1 MPIESY
7 SLPVNQLLTYG
18 DCRNFD
24 IRNWPNYLELGIT
37 SEHIGELVRMATDE
51 DLYQADE
58 DSLECWAPIHAW
70 RTLGQLQ
77 AVAAIEPLISLF
89 PKRDG
94 DDDVWEWIGEELPIV
109 FGMIGSSAIPA
120 LAAYLADTSQGVFSR
135 TTAVSSLTEI
145 GLQHPDYH
153 TQCITVITQQ
163 LESFQRQDSEL
174 NGFIVAALVDFEAME
189 SASVIEQA
197 FEADCVDEGIAGD
210 WDDVQ
215 VSLGLKTNADV
226 VNKASRFEL
235 TQNTSVHYPELSSAS
250 TGGFQQ
256 LRSKADTKRQAKI
269 KIQKESRKK
278 NRKKKK

>member
-94 DDDVWEWIGEELPIV
+94 DDNVWEWIGEELPIV

-215 VSLGLKTNADV
+215 VSLGLKTGADV

>member
-1 MPIESY
+1 MPRESY

-37 SEHIGELVRMATDE
+37 SEHIDELVRMATDE

-163 LESFQRQDSEL
+163 LESFQKQDSEL
-174 NGFIVAALVDFEAME
+174 NGFIVAALVDLEAVE

-226 VNKASRFEL
+226 DNKASRFEL
-235 TQNTSVHYPELSSAS
+235 TQNRSVHFPELSSAS

-256 LRSKADTKRQAKI
+256 LNSKTDNKLQTKR

-278 NRKKKK
+278 NRKKKN

>member
-215 VSLGLKTNADV
+215 VSLGLKTGADV